1 MSKGRDCGE
10 VTEEVKGGE
19 GKDVVRC
26 TEEECVDEV

>member
-10 VTEEVKGGE
+10 VTEKVKGGE

-26 TEEECVDEV
+26 TEERGMCR